1 MSIASGFSI
10 QRNDVI
16 QVPHRQQYESHDAI
30 SGDRIYLLRSL
41 PDYEDKNWDWD
52 IRMGEVRIH
61 LERGA
66 AALAVNGN
74 NTTSTALVQ
83 PEFTIQKKWHGTQM
97 HIQKGLLQQ
106 D

>member
-16 QVPHRQQYESHDAI
+16 QVPHRQQYEVHNAI
-30 SGDRIYLLRSL
+30 AGNSVYVLRSL
-41 PDYEDKNWDWD
+41 PDFKDKSWDWD

-66 AALAVNGN
+66 ASLGVNIT
-74 NTTSTALVQ
+74 NTTATGV
-83 PEFTIQKKWHGTQM
+83 GTQS
-97 HIQKGLLQQ
+97 GAVAVTCLLYTS
-106 D
+106 DAADE